1 MGALLQDNVRIRGDP
16 LVPMSKTSRVL
27 TYGRSRLSGGAGV
40 GTQEHHVVTPRRFL
54 LRRASRVSWYA
65 GEFEPPRP
73 ASRRPTND
81 GQRRQV
87 SQATLATIWGA

>member
-27 TYGRSRLSGGAGV
+27 TYGRSRL
-40 GTQEHHVVTPRRFL
+40 PFL

-65 GEFEPPRP
+65 GELEPPRP